1 MLNKIDYI
9 KTRLNISL
17 QENDIV
23 SKKHVQIRILQL

>member
-17 QENDIV
+17 HDNDIV